1 MELERSHG
9 LRSGRQNTH
18 LLDFKGSNPPPH
30 PTSPHCKDHFS
41 FSIHL
46 DQLSGTKT
54 LSKDNRALLRCL

>member
-18 LLDFKGSNPPPH
+18 LLDVIGSTPNPI
-30 PTSPHCKDHFS
+30 PTHCKDHFS
-41 FSIHL
+41 SIHL
-46 DQLSGTKT
+46 DQLSVTKN